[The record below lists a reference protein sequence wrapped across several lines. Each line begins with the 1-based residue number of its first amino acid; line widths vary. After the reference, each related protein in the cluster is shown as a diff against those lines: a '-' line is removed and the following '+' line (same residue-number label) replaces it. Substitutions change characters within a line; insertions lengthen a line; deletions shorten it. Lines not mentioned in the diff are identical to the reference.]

1 MAVLL
6 NYSGGTYAIE
16 VLVWDN
22 ANGSFVNGPG
32 GVRYKISESRT
43 LVALALPLDAFT
55 QAVLQRSGVTVNLDA
70 VKGRV
75 AVDAYGAQRVID
87 YYPNP

>member
-1 MAVLL
+1 
-6 NYSGGTYAIE
+6 
-16 VLVWDN
+16 
-22 ANGSFVNGPG
+22 
-32 GVRYKISESRT
+32 VRYKISDSRT
-43 LVALALPLDAFT
+43 IAALALPLDAFT

-75 AVDAYGAQRVID
+75 AADAYPEQRVID